1 MNSQAPASDPR
12 VGQILGIFS
21 QLASGNWEERVPP
34 SGQDDELDR
43 IMGGLNG
50 LAEALAQRYAIL
62 VESEKRFEECLDVI
76 SAMAALDFSKKASVS
91 DNGTLLDAF
100 ASGINM
106 LSEELVVSTVSRAY
120 VDNILESMND
130 ALVVIDPQHV
140 IRTVNHAALRLFGYP
155 KEAIIGQSLDLLFAP
170 EVLAGEKFTAI
181 TSKKGHSIEET
192 ECRTK
197 DGQVFPVSLST
208 SAMHGANGQ
217 IEGVVC
223 IVRDISERKQAE
235 EALRRSIM
243 QEETIHAQAAALA
256 ELSTPLIPIN
266 DQVVVMPLVGKVDTR
281 RAQDVMETLLH
292 GVAASGAQVAI
303 LDITG
308 VPVVDTQ
315 IANVLVQAA
324 QAVKLL
330 GAQAVLTGIR
340 PEVAQTLVDLDVDL
354 KGIVTHSTLQSGIAA
369 MVGRRYESR
378 RWER

>member
-1 MNSQAPASDPR
+1 MNSQAPSSDPR
-12 VGQILGIFS
+12 VEQILDLFS
-21 QLASGNWEERVPP
+21 QLASGKWEERVLP
-34 SGQDDELDR
+34 SGQDDDLDR
-43 IMGGLNG
+43 IIGGLNG
-50 LAEALAQRYAIL
+50 HAEALAQRYAMV
-62 VESEKRFEECLDVI
+62 VESELRFEEFLDVI

-91 DNGTLLDAF
+91 GNETLLDAF

-106 LSEELVVSTVSRAY
+106 LSEELAVSTVSRAY

-130 ALVVIDPQHV
+130 ALVVIDPEHV
-140 IRTVNHAALRLFGYP
+140 IKTVNHAALRLFGYP

-170 EVLAGEKFTAI
+170 EGLAGEMITAI
-181 TSKKGHSIEET
+181 TPKKGHSIEET

-197 DGQVFPVSLST
+197 DGKVFPVSLSA

-217 IEGVVC
+217 IEGIVC

-235 EALRRSIM
+235 EALRRIIT
-243 QEETIHAQAAALA
+243 QEETIHAQVAALA

-281 RAQDVMETLLH
+281 RAQDVMETLLY

-308 VPVVDTQ
+308 VPIVDTQ
-315 IANVLVQAA
+315 IANMLIQAA

-330 GAQAVLTGIR
+330 GVQAVLTGIR
-340 PEVAQTLVDLDVDL
+340 PEVAQTLVGLGVDL
-354 KGIVTHSTLQSGIAA
+354 SGIVTHSTLQSGIAA
-369 MVGRRYESR
+369 MVGRR
-378 RWER
+378 

>member
-76 SAMAALDFSKKASVS
+76 
-91 DNGTLLDAF
+91 
-100 ASGINM
+100 
-106 LSEELVVSTVSRAY
+106 
-120 VDNILESMND
+120 
-130 ALVVIDPQHV
+130 
-140 IRTVNHAALRLFGYP
+140 RTVNHAVLRLFGYP
-155 KEAIIGQSLDLLFAP
+155 KEAIIGQSLDLLFAS
-170 EVLAGEKFTAI
+170 EGLAGEKFTAI

-192 ECRTK
+192 ERRTK

-208 SAMHGANGQ
+208 SAMLGANGQ

-223 IVRDISERKQAE
+223 IVRDISERKQVE

>member
-34 SGQDDELDR
+34 SGQDDDLDR

-50 LAEALAQRYAIL
+50 LAEALTQRFATL

-91 DNGTLLDAF
+91 DNATLLDAF

-106 LSEELVVSTVSRAY
+106 LSEELSVSTVSRAY

-155 KEAIIGQSLDLLFAP
+155 KEAIIGQSLDLLFAS
-170 EVLAGEKFTAI
+170 EGLAGEIITAI
-181 TSKKGHSIEET
+181 RPEKGRSIEET

-197 DGQVFPVSLST
+197 DGKLFPVTLSA

-217 IEGVVC
+217 IEGIVC

-235 EALRRSIM
+235 EALRRSIT

-266 DQVVVMPLVGKVDTR
+266 DQVVVMPLVGGVDTR
-281 RAQDVMETLLH
+281 RAQDVMATLLH

-324 QAVKLL
+324 QSVKLL

-340 PEVAQTLVDLDVDL
+340 PEVAQTLVGLGVDL
-354 KGIVTHSTLQSGIAA
+354 SGIVTHSTLQSGIAA
-369 MVGRRYESR
+369 MVGRR
-378 RWER
+378 

>member
-1 MNSQAPASDPR
+1 MNSQAPSSDPR
-12 VGQILGIFS
+12 VEQILDIFS
-21 QLASGNWEERVPP
+21 QLASGNWEQRVAP
-34 SGQDDELDR
+34 SGQHDDLDR
-43 IMGGLNG
+43 IMGGLNS
-50 LAEALAQRYAIL
+50 LAEALAQRYATFL
-62 VESEKRFEECLDVI
+62 ESEKRFEEFLDVI
-76 SAMAALDFSKKASVS
+76 SAMAALDFSKQASLS
-91 DNGTLLDAF
+91 DNGTILDAF

-106 LSEELVVSTVSRAY
+106 LSEELAVSTVSRAY

-130 ALVVIDPQHV
+130 ALVVIDPEHV
-140 IRTVNHAALRLFGYP
+140 IKTVNHAALQLFKYP
-155 KEAIIGQSLDLLFAP
+155 KEEIIGQSLDLLFAS
-170 EVLAGEKFTAI
+170 EGLAGEMITAI
-181 TSKKGHSIEET
+181 TPKKGHSIEET

-197 DGQVFPVSLST
+197 DGKLFPVSLSA
-208 SAMHGANGQ
+208 SAMHAANGQ
-217 IEGVVC
+217 IEGIVC

-235 EALRRSIM
+235 EALRRSIT
-243 QEETIHAQAAALA
+243 QEETIRAQAAALA

-324 QAVKLL
+324 QSVKLL

-340 PEVAQTLVDLDVDL
+340 PEVAQTLVGLGVDL
-354 KGIVTHSTLQSGIAA
+354 SGIVTHSTLQSGIAA
-369 MVGRRYESR
+369 MVGRR
-378 RWER
+378 